1 MRPIVLAGIV
11 AALAGCSI
19 PYEGKKFAAIPKPH
33 HMAEGE
39 HREVADPTDNNEQ
52 SGAVH
57 MESHG
62 TGQGG
67 QLYAPDQD
75 DHLGGASGHK
85 SVTRSLGQTPIV
97 FPSTHQ
103 PTGQETQNHTENA
116 KAPKPQPAAEE
127 HGHESVQGESEH
139 HGEAAGH

>member
-1 MRPIVLAGIV
+1 MRLYVLAGIV

-57 MESHG
+57 MEAHG

-67 QLYAPDQD
+67 NLYATDRDDNFPDVQSSHWAWD
-75 DHLGGASGHK
+75 ANRL
-85 SVTRSLGQTPIV
+85 LGQTSVV
-97 FPSTHQ
+97 FPSTQ
-103 PTGQETQNHTENA
+103 KPTGAMTMNPSENRSA
-116 KAPKPQPAAEE
+116 PQPKPTAEE
-127 HGHESVQGESEH
+127 SGHESVQGESEH
-139 HGEAAGH
+139 RGE